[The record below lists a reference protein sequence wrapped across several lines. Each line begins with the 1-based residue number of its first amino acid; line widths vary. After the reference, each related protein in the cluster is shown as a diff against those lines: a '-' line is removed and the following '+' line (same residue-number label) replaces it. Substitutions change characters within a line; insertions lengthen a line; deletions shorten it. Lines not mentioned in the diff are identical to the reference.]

1 MKIPSNLC
9 RFFALSCL
17 FSITTSITS
26 AQNVYTP
33 ENGSAERKAILA
45 ALRVPVEKDLKQKIV
60 FVVGDVKSNGN
71 WAFIG
76 GSPKRPDGG
85 DPDLR
90 GTMFEEYGDAYDHNF
105 FGLLRKTGGKWRVV
119 TYAIGCTD
127 VCWLDWDSQ
136 FKAPKAIFPDTGDD
150 W

>member
-1 MKIPSNLC
+1 MT
-9 RFFALSCL
+9 RFLLLILFAIC
-17 FSITTSITS
+17 FSTLAS
-26 AQNVYTP
+26 AQAVYTP

-45 ALRVPVEKDLKQKIV
+45 ALRVPVEKDLKQKII
-60 FVVGDVKSNGN
+60 FVVGDFKSNGN

-85 DPDLR
+85 EPDVR

-136 FKAPKAIFPDTGDD
+136 YKAPKAIFPNFDN
-150 W
+150 